1 VSETNVGDDIFITE
15 KIWKPIIAE
24 HLFVVH
30 GNKHYLKHLKQL
42 GFKTFSNVFDETYD
56 DETNEDKKIE
66 KIVETV
72 RFITEMDGTE
82 LYQKTKEIR
91 AHNRKLFFD
100 VNRVK
105 DVVGDSIL
113 RLLKFFD
120 SSQVSS

>member
-1 VSETNVGDDIFITE
+1 M
-15 KIWKPIIAE
+15 KIVISAY
-24 HLFVVH
+24 
-30 GNKHYLKHLKQL
+30 YLKHLKQL